1 MNTSRLH
8 SHPTYTLLRG
18 ISLINDRRRPT
29 QYVLGNVLENIL
41 GGDERVVAITSAFE
55 KSALLQIGD
64 GINPLLQVDLNLRD
78 EIAGFLETLAA
89 RGFLNRTPAQLKA
102 PKRYFDEI
110 DSNDLA
116 ARDFQLRAEPELAQ
130 SEWVDGA
137 SDGGVSTVAARS
149 LYPIVL
155 SGRSRVIT
163 LLYSLLL
170 ASGVT
175 RVRFADRHYQS
186 MIKSCDLGLGAISH
200 SHLGQNYYEQSE
212 SARRALS
219 LFPIDSASR
228 HDLDSSPPIA
238 IIHYGD
244 CDPVDLV
251 EWSNK
256 RTPHFVIHQP
266 IGDEIAIG
274 PMVAPGESPC
284 IRCLSLYEIDN
295 FGYTRLERIDI
306 GGPNELPAITAHY
319 VAAVAASQILH
330 FIDQRSSSTPLD
342 NRRNTGIGEVTY
354 VNFQRLTDPQ
364 VVAIARHPLCG
375 CDY

>member
-1 MNTSRLH
+1 MIHNRRTPSQ
-8 SHPTYTLLRG
+8 YLLG
-18 ISLINDRRRPT
+18 T
-29 QYVLGNVLENIL
+29 TLGNSLNGN
-41 GGDERVVAITSAFE
+41 GGVVAVTSAFE
-55 KSALLQIGD
+55 RSALLQIAQGV
-64 GINPLLQVDLNLRD
+64 NPLIHLGSDQRD
-78 EIAGFLETLAA
+78 ELLRFIEVLSA
-89 RGFLNRTPAQLKA
+89 RGFLNRNPTQLKA
-102 PKRYFDEI
+102 PKRYFTEI

-116 ARDFQLRAEPELAQ
+116 AQDFQHRAKPELLQ
-130 SEWVDGA
+130 SEWIDSA

-149 LYPIVL
+149 LYPILL

-175 RVRFADRHYQS
+175 RVRFADRYHQS
-186 MIKSCDLGLGAISH
+186 MIESCDLGFGAITH
-200 SHLGQNYYEQSE
+200 EMLGQNFYEQSE
-212 SARRALS
+212 SSRRALS
-219 LFPIDSASR
+219 LFPIDPATR
-228 HDLDSSPPIA
+228 HDLDTSAPIA
-238 IIHYGD
+238 VIHYGD
-244 CDPVDLV
+244 CDPVDLI

-274 PMVAPGESPC
+274 PLVFPGESPC

-306 GGPNELPAITAHY
+306 NGPHELPAVTAHY
-319 VAAVAASQILH
+319 VAAIAASQILH
-330 FIDQRSSSTPLD
+330 FIDQRNSTRPSD
-342 NRRNTGIGEVTY
+342 NRRNAGIGEVTY
-354 VNFQRLTDPQ
+354 LNFQRLTEPQ

>member
-1 MNTSRLH
+1 MHTSHLDP
-8 SHPTYTLLRG
+8 HPTYTLLRG
-18 ISLINDRRRPT
+18 ISLINDRRRPHH
-29 QYVLGNVLENIL
+29 YLLGKLL
-41 GGDERVVAITSAFE
+41 DGGDRVVAVTSVFE
-55 KSALLQIGD
+55 KSALLQIVD
-64 GINPLLQVDLNLRD
+64 GVNPLLQVDANLCN
-78 EIAGFLETLAA
+78 ELGGFLETLAL
-89 RGFLNRTPAQLKA
+89 RGFLNRHPAQLKA

-110 DSNDLA
+110 ASNDLA
-116 ARDFQLRAEPELAQ
+116 ARDFQLRAEPELTQ
-130 SEWVDGA
+130 SEWIDGA

-175 RVRFADRHYQS
+175 RVRFADRHHRS
-186 MIKSCDLGLGAISH
+186 MVESCDLGFGAISH

-219 LFPIDSASR
+219 LFSIDSSSR
-228 HDLDSSPPIA
+228 HDLDTSTPLA

-256 RTPHFVIHQP
+256 QMPHLVIHQP
-266 IGDEIAIG
+266 IGDEIVIG
-274 PMVAPGESPC
+274 PMVIPGESPC

-306 GGPNELPAITAHY
+306 NGSQELPVVTAHY
-319 VAAVAASQILH
+319 VAAIAASQILH
-330 FIDQRSSSTPLD
+330 FIDHHNSAKTSQRT
-342 NRRNTGIGEVTY
+342 RNTGIGEVAY
-354 VNFQRLTDPQ
+354 INFQSLTEPQ

-375 CDY
+375 CDYQSI

>member
-1 MNTSRLH
+1 MGN
-8 SHPTYTLLRG
+8 
-18 ISLINDRRRPT
+18 
-29 QYVLGNVLENIL
+29 VLGNVL
-41 GGDERVVAITSAFE
+41 GGSKGVVAITSAFE
-55 KSALLQIGD
+55 KSALMQIGD

-78 EIAGFLETLAA
+78 EIEGFLETLAA
-89 RGFLNRTPAQLKA
+89 HGFLNRTPAQLKA
-102 PKRYFDEI
+102 PKRFFDEI
-110 DSNDLA
+110 GSNDLA

-130 SEWVDGA
+130 SEWIDGA

-149 LYPIVL
+149 LYPVVL

-175 RVRFADRHYQS
+175 RVRFADRYYTS
-186 MIKSCDLGLGAISH
+186 VIESCDLGLGAISH
-200 SHLGQNYYEQSE
+200 SQLGQNYYEQSE

-219 LFPIDSASR
+219 LFPIDSSSR
-228 HDLDSSPPIA
+228 HDLDTSPPIA

-256 RTPHFVIHQP
+256 QIPHLVIHQP
-266 IGDEIAIG
+266 IGDEIVIG
-274 PMVAPGESPC
+274 PMVIPGESPC

-306 GGPNELPAITAHY
+306 NGPYELPMITAHY
-319 VAAVAASQILH
+319 VAAIAASQILH
-330 FIDQRSSSTPLD
+330 FIDQHNSVAPSERP
-342 NRRNTGIGEVTY
+342 RNTGIGEVAY
-354 VNFQRLTDPQ
+354 LNFQRLTEPQ

>member
-1 MNTSRLH
+1 MHTSHLH
-8 SHPTYTLLRG
+8 PHSTYSLLRG
-18 ISLINDRRRPT
+18 ISLINDHRRPA
-29 QYVLGNVLENIL
+29 QYVLGNLLGNVL
-41 GGDERVVAITSAFE
+41 GGGDRVVAVTSAFE

-64 GINPLLQVDLNLRD
+64 GVNPLLQVDLNLRN
-78 EIAGFLETLAA
+78 EIAEFLETLAVQ
-89 RGFLNRTPAQLKA
+89 GFLNRKPAQLKA

-116 ARDFQLRAEPELAQ
+116 VRDFQLRAEPELTQ
-130 SEWVDGA
+130 SEWIDGA

-175 RVRFADRHYQS
+175 RVRFADRYYRS
-186 MIKSCDLGLGAISH
+186 VIESCDLGLGAISH

-212 SARRALS
+212 SVRRALS
-219 LFPIDSASR
+219 LFPIDSSSR
-228 HDLDSSPPIA
+228 HDLDTSPPIA

-256 RTPHFVIHQP
+256 QMPHLVIHQP

-274 PMVAPGESPC
+274 PMVIPGESPC

-306 GGPNELPAITAHY
+306 NGPYELPMITAHY
-319 VAAVAASQILH
+319 VATIAASQILH
-330 FIDQRSSSTPLD
+330 FIDQHNSAAPTERP
-342 NRRNTGIGEVTY
+342 RNTGVGEVSY
-354 VNFQRLTDPQ
+354 INFQRLTEPQ

>member
-1 MNTSRLH
+1 MH
-8 SHPTYTLLRG
+8 SYTLLRG
-18 ISLINDRRRPT
+18 TSLLNDRRRT
-29 QYVLGNVLENIL
+29 SHYILGNLM
-41 GGDERVVAITSAFE
+41 GDRVVAVTSAFE
-55 KSALLQIGD
+55 KSALFQIAEGFD
-64 GINPLLQVDLNLRD
+64 PFLHLDTNQRVELDRFLDTLLAQ
-78 EIAGFLETLAA
+78 
-89 RGFLNRTPAQLKA
+89 GFLNCRPAQLKA

-116 ARDFQLRAEPELAQ
+116 ARDFQLRAEPELTQ
-130 SEWVDGA
+130 SEWIDSA
-137 SDGGVSTVAARS
+137 SDGGASTVAARS

-163 LLYSLLL
+163 IIYSLLL

-175 RVRFADRHYQS
+175 RVRFADRHFRS
-186 MIKSCDLGLGAISH
+186 TVESFDLGFGAISH
-200 SHLGQNYYEQSE
+200 HHLGQNYYEQSE

-219 LFPIDSASR
+219 LFPIDPSSR
-228 HDLDSSPPIA
+228 HDLDTTPPIA
-238 IIHYGD
+238 IVHYGD
-244 CDPVDLV
+244 CDPVALV

-256 RTPHFVIHQP
+256 RLPHLVIHQP

-274 PMVAPGESPC
+274 PLVIPGESPC

-295 FGYTRLERIDI
+295 FGFTRLERIDI
-306 GGPNELPAITAHY
+306 KGPQELPAVTAHY

-330 FIDQRSSSTPLD
+330 FIDQHNSKKPSERA
-342 NRRNTGIGEVTY
+342 RNIGIGEVSY
-354 VNFQRLTDPQ
+354 LNFQRLTEPQ

>member
-1 MNTSRLH
+1 MDASMDG
-8 SHPTYTLLRG
+8 SDG
-18 ISLINDRRRPT
+18 
-29 QYVLGNVLENIL
+29 
-41 GGDERVVAITSAFE
+41 VVAVTSAFE
-55 KSALLQIGD
+55 RSALLQIGE
-64 GINPLLQVDLNLRD
+64 GVNPLNQVSLHQRD
-78 EIAGFLETLAA
+78 ELLRFLEALSA
-89 RGFLNRTPAQLKA
+89 RGFLNRNPAQLKA
-102 PKRYFDEI
+102 PKRYFAEI

-116 ARDFQLRAEPELAQ
+116 AKDFQLRTNPELLQ
-130 SEWVDGA
+130 SEWIDGA

-149 LYPIVL
+149 LYPILL

-163 LLYSLLL
+163 LLYSFLL

-175 RVRFADRHYQS
+175 RVRFTDRYHRS
-186 MIKSCDLGLGAISH
+186 MIESCDLGFGAITH
-200 SHLGQNYYEQSE
+200 DQLGQNFYEQSE

-219 LFPIDSASR
+219 LFPIDPAAR
-228 HDLDSSPPIA
+228 HDLDTSTPIA
-238 IIHYGD
+238 VIHYGD

-274 PMVAPGESPC
+274 PIVFPGESPC

-306 GGPNELPAITAHY
+306 NGPHELPAVTAHY

-330 FIDQRSSSTPLD
+330 FIDQRNSKAPSD
-342 NRRNTGIGEVTY
+342 NRRNAGIGEVTY
-354 VNFQRLTDPQ
+354 LNFQRLTEPQ

-375 CDY
+375 CEY

>member
-1 MNTSRLH
+1 MNTSHHHLR
-8 SHPTYTLLRG
+8 SRYTLLRG

-29 QYVLGNVLENIL
+29 QYVLGNVLGNVL
-41 GGDERVVAITSAFE
+41 GGNDRVVAVTSTFE
-55 KSALLQIGD
+55 KSALLQISEGV
-64 GINPLLQVDLNLRD
+64 NPLLQVDLNMRD

-89 RGFLNRTPAQLKA
+89 RGFLNIHPAQLKA

-163 LLYSLLL
+163 ILYSLLL

-175 RVRFADRHYQS
+175 RARFADRHFQS

-219 LFPIDSASR
+219 LFPIDSSSR
-228 HDLDSSPPIA
+228 HDLDTSPPIA

-256 RTPHFVIHQP
+256 QMPHLVIHQP
-266 IGDEIAIG
+266 IGDEIVIG
-274 PMVAPGESPC
+274 PMVIPGESPC

-306 GGPNELPAITAHY
+306 NGPHELPVITAHY
-319 VAAVAASQILH
+319 VAAIAASQILH
-330 FIDQRSSSTPLD
+330 FIDQHNSAAPPKRH
-342 NRRNTGIGEVTY
+342 RNTGIGEVAY
-354 VNFQRLTDPQ
+354 LNFQRLTEPQ

>member
-1 MNTSRLH
+1 MH
-8 SHPTYTLLRG
+8 SSHLGPRPTYTLLRAL
-18 ISLINDRRRPT
+18 SLINVRRRANH
-29 QYVLGNVLENIL
+29 YLLGKLLE
-41 GGDERVVAITSAFE
+41 GDRVVAVTSAFE
-55 KSALLQIGD
+55 KSALLQIVD
-64 GINPLLQVDLNLRD
+64 GVNPLLQVDVNQREALERFIETLSARGLLNLH
-78 EIAGFLETLAA
+78 
-89 RGFLNRTPAQLKA
+89 PAQLKA

-116 ARDFQLRAEPELAQ
+116 ARDFQSRAEPELTQ
-130 SEWVDGA
+130 SEWIDGA

-175 RVRFADRHYQS
+175 RVRFADRHYRS
-186 MIKSCDLGLGAISH
+186 TIESCDLGFGAISY

-219 LFPIDSASR
+219 LFSIDSSSR
-228 HDLDSSPPIA
+228 HDLDNSPPIA

-256 RTPHFVIHQP
+256 KMPHLVIHQP

-274 PMVAPGESPC
+274 PMVNPGESPC

-306 GGPNELPAITAHY
+306 NGSQELPVVTAHY
-319 VAAVAASQILH
+319 VAAIAASQILH
-330 FIDQRSSSTPLD
+330 FIDQHNSTKTSLHKRS
-342 NRRNTGIGEVTY
+342 TGIGEVAY
-354 VNFQRLTDPQ
+354 INFQSLTEPQ

>member
-1 MNTSRLH
+1 MHTSRLRP
-8 SHPTYTLLRG
+8 HPAYTLLRG
-18 ISLINDRRRPT
+18 IALINDRRRPT
-29 QYVLGNVLENIL
+29 QYVLGNVLGNLL
-41 GGDERVVAITSAFE
+41 GGSERVVAVTSAFE
-55 KSALLQIGD
+55 KSALMQIGD
-64 GINPLLQVDLNLRD
+64 GVNPLLQVDLNLRD
-78 EIAGFLETLAA
+78 EIKGFLETLAA

-102 PKRYFDEI
+102 PKRFFDEI

-116 ARDFQLRAEPELAQ
+116 ARDFQLRAEPELTQ
-130 SEWVDGA
+130 SEWIDGA

-149 LYPIVL
+149 LFPVVL

-175 RVRFADRHYQS
+175 RVRFADRYHRTV
-186 MIKSCDLGLGAISH
+186 IESCDLGLGAISH

-219 LFPIDSASR
+219 LFPIDSTSR
-228 HDLDSSPPIA
+228 HDLDTSPPIA

-256 RTPHFVIHQP
+256 QIPHLVIHQP
-266 IGDEIAIG
+266 IGDEIVIG
-274 PMVAPGESPC
+274 PMVIPGESPC

-306 GGPNELPAITAHY
+306 NGPYELPMITAHY
-319 VAAVAASQILH
+319 VAAIAASQILH
-330 FIDQRSSSTPLD
+330 FIDQHNSAAPSERP
-342 NRRNTGIGEVTY
+342 RNTGIGEVAY
-354 VNFQRLTDPQ
+354 LNFQRLTEPQ

>member
-1 MNTSRLH
+1 MHTSHLDP
-8 SHPTYTLLRG
+8 HPTYTLLRG
-18 ISLINDRRRPT
+18 ISLINNRRRPHH
-29 QYVLGNVLENIL
+29 YLLGKLL
-41 GGDERVVAITSAFE
+41 GGGDRVVAVTSAFE
-55 KSALLQIGD
+55 KSALLQIVD
-64 GINPLLQVDLNLRD
+64 GVNPLLQVDANLCN
-78 EIAGFLETLAA
+78 ELGGFLETLAL
-89 RGFLNRTPAQLKA
+89 RGFLNRHPAQLKA

-110 DSNDLA
+110 ASNDLA
-116 ARDFQLRAEPELAQ
+116 ARDFQLRAEPELTQ
-130 SEWVDGA
+130 SEWIDGA

-175 RVRFADRHYQS
+175 RVRFADRHHRS
-186 MIKSCDLGLGAISH
+186 MVESCDLGFGAISH

-219 LFPIDSASR
+219 LFSIDSSSR
-228 HDLDSSPPIA
+228 HDLDNSTPIA

-256 RTPHFVIHQP
+256 QMPHLVIHQP
-266 IGDEIAIG
+266 IGDEIVIG
-274 PMVAPGESPC
+274 PMVIPGESPC

-306 GGPNELPAITAHY
+306 NGPQELPVVTAHY
-319 VAAVAASQILH
+319 VAAIAASQILH
-330 FIDQRSSSTPLD
+330 FIDHHNSTKTSQRT
-342 NRRNTGIGEVTY
+342 RNTGIGEVAY
-354 VNFQRLTDPQ
+354 INFQSLTEPQ

-375 CDY
+375 CDYQSI